1 MNESKPKTGKREKKS
16 KIPSL
21 IEGDVS
27 SVLTHL
33 VYCFSYFFE
42 MIMKFEHI
50 RLDTSLS
57 RSSLKFQFLFQC
69 LLFSEPQ
76 QHGSVIYKTYL

>member
-1 MNESKPKTGKREKKS
+1 MFPAS
-16 KIPSL
+16 
-21 IEGDVS
+21 
-27 SVLTHL
+27 HL
-33 VYCFSYFFE
+33 EYCFSYFFEMISYFFE

-50 RLDTSLS
+50 PLDTSLS

-69 LLFSEPQ
+69 LLFSELQ